1 MNGDF
6 GIQVFPESAT
16 LANIETW
23 MDIRP
28 AMANWY
34 PGKPLGI
41 STGYSHPDFPGSG
54 AARIPSLETPERQLK
69 KVYRKPIPEQIE
81 EAAISVGSFIPE
93 IIGGITKRTITAG
106 GSVVTTGITT
116 AGGVATKGITEGLKA
131 NWMLI
136 AVGVGAFLMLKGKR

>member
-41 STGYSHPDFPGSG
+41 STGYSHPNFPGSG

-69 KVYRKPIPEQIE
+69 KRWHKPIRERIIE
-81 EAAISVGSFIPE
+81 TATDVLSIPSE
-93 IIGGITKRTITAG
+93 IVSKTAQRTVSAG
-106 GSVVTTGITT
+106 GAVV
-116 AGGVATKGITEGLKA
+116 TKGITEGLKA